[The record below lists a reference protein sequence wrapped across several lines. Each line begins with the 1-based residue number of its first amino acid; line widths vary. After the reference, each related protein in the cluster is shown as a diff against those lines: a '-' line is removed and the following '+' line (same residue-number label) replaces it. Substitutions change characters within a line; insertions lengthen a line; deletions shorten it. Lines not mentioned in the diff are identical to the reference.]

1 MMAEQVESFID
12 GLIEKTREKKLDWIP
27 FSMFKDKRE
36 IIVELENGRGGFD
49 YGINSIRES
58 NSYFLQAGDGFVFL
72 FEMIYLEPGH
82 IRPLR
87 KFARIKVS
95 KTFFMIAVV
104 TAYFLL
110 SIFEW
115 IIPHFSSFF
124 QYPICIL
131 GNRISL

>member
-1 MMAEQVESFID
+1 MEIGV
-12 GLIEKTREKKLDWIP
+12 KKAVQIF
-27 FSMFKDKRE
+27 FS
-36 IIVELENGRGGFD
+36 NA
-49 YGINSIRES
+49 S
-58 NSYFLQAGDGFVFL
+58 